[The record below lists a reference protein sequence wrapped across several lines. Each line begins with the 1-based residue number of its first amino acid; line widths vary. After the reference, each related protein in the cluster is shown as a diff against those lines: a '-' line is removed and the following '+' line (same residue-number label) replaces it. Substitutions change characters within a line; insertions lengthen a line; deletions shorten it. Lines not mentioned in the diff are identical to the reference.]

1 MLYKD
6 LIKSI
11 KQENIKNALYLID
24 NYLGLTKEEKE
35 SKVKISLKKVIKFK
49 IALNKSKKIP
59 LQYIIGNV
67 NFYGYTYKVTKN
79 VLIPRFETEEL
90 VENTIKIINQH
101 FDKCIN
107 VIDIGTG
114 SGCIGLTLKKELPNI
129 SVTLTDI
136 SKKALKVAK
145 ENAKGMDVTFI

>member
-59 LQYIIGNV
+59 LQYI
-67 NFYGYTYKVTKN
+67 
-79 VLIPRFETEEL
+79 R
-90 VENTIKIINQH
+90 IK
-101 FDKCIN
+101 
-107 VIDIGTG
+107 
-114 SGCIGLTLKKELPNI
+114 
-129 SVTLTDI
+129 
-136 SKKALKVAK
+136 
-145 ENAKGMDVTFI
+145 